1 MSGWQTLT
9 FQFEYIMVPVAPML
23 YCQRVALAD
32 AVAHWPGVSRAT
44 THEGVDA
51 MKLVTYV
58 TSPSAGRDEG
68 RAGVLHNELILD
80 VAALG
85 LWAARNGTAL
95 PDIYGT
101 QGIPATMLELLKL
114 GPEAMDGVRAA
125 VETASKARPEDL
137 TAEAGMAHKRA
148 DVTLRTPVPNPPT
161 IRDFYA
167 FEQHVK
173 AARAKRNVG
182 MIPEWYEIAVFYFSN
197 TSALYGTDEPVPYP
211 RLSNELDFELEMA
224 AVIGREGQDI
234 AAGDAPAYIAGYM
247 VMNDWSARDLQRHE
261 MKMNLG
267 PAKGK
272 DFATSLGPWLV
283 TPDELADK
291 RVGSGG
297 DERYDLAMTG
307 RINGDQVTSDNA
319 KTMYFSFPQ
328 MIERASQHVRLRPGD
343 VIGSGTCGTG
353 CILELGTERHRW
365 LQPGDV
371 VEMEI
376 ERLGVLRN
384 TLTRQGKGA

>member
-1 MSGWQTLT
+1 
-9 FQFEYIMVPVAPML
+9 
-23 YCQRVALAD
+23 
-32 AVAHWPGVSRAT
+32 
-44 THEGVDA
+44 
-51 MKLVTYV
+51 MKFVTYV
-58 TSPSAGRDEG
+58 PSGAGNAAKE
-68 RAGVLHNELILD
+68 RAGLLLGDAVLAL
-80 VAALG
+80 AALG
-85 LWAARNGTAL
+85 TWAVRNGVSL
-95 PDIYGT
+95 PEVG
-101 QGIPATMLELLKL
+101 GAPGLPATVLELLQL
-114 GPEAMDGVRAA
+114 GDAGMLGARDALAQAERARA
-125 VETASKARPEDL
+125 EDL
-137 TAEAGMAHKRA
+137 REESGLYFPRDEVA
-148 DVTLRTPVPNPPT
+148 LRTPVPNPPT

-173 AARAKRNVG
+173 AARAKRGVG

-197 TSALYGTDEPVPYP
+197 TAALFGTDEPIPYP

-224 AVIGREGQDI
+224 CVIGREGQDI
-234 AAGDAPAYIAGYM
+234 RADEAPGYIAGYM

-283 TPDELADK
+283 TPDELDDRRIGAGK
-291 RVGSGG
+291 
-297 DERYDLAMTG
+297 DERFDLAMTG
-307 RINGDQVTSDNA
+307 RINGDQFTSDNY
-319 KTMYFSFPQ
+319 KTIYFTFPQ

-343 VIGSGTCGTG
+343 ILGSGTCGTG

-384 TLTRQGKGA
+384 TIVK

>member
-1 MSGWQTLT
+1 
-9 FQFEYIMVPVAPML
+9 
-23 YCQRVALAD
+23 
-32 AVAHWPGVSRAT
+32 
-44 THEGVDA
+44 
-51 MKLVTYV
+51 MKFVTYV
-58 TSPSAGRDEG
+58 PSGAAKE
-68 RAGVLHNELILD
+68 RAGLLLGDAILD
-80 VAALG
+80 LAALG
-85 LWAARNGTAL
+85 AWAARNGVSL
-95 PDIYGT
+95 PDIGDASGLPT
-101 QGIPATMLELLKL
+101 TVLELLQL
-114 GPEAMDGVRAA
+114 GDLGMQGARSALAMAER
-125 VETASKARPEDL
+125 ARPEDL
-137 TAEAGMAHKRA
+137 REESDLYYPNAEVA
-148 DVTLRTPVPNPPT
+148 LRTPVPNPPT

-173 AARAKRNVG
+173 AARAKRGVG

-197 TSALYGTDEPVPYP
+197 TAALFGTDEPIPYP

-224 AVIGREGQDI
+224 CVIGREGQDI
-234 AAGDAPAYIAGYM
+234 SADEAPGYIAGYM

-283 TPDELADK
+283 TPDELED
-291 RVGSGG
+291 RRIGSRK
-297 DERYDLAMTG
+297 DERFDLAMTG
-307 RINGDQVTSDNA
+307 RINGDQLTSDNY
-319 KTMYFSFPQ
+319 KTIYFTFPQ

-343 VIGSGTCGTG
+343 ILGSGTCGTG

-365 LQPGDV
+365 LQPGHV

-384 TLTRQGKGA
+384 TIVE

>member
-1 MSGWQTLT
+1 
-9 FQFEYIMVPVAPML
+9 
-23 YCQRVALAD
+23 
-32 AVAHWPGVSRAT
+32 
-44 THEGVDA
+44 

-58 TSPSAGRDEG
+58 PAGAANSTNE
-68 RAGVLHNELILD
+68 RAGLLLGDAVLDL
-80 VAALG
+80 AALG
-85 LWAARNGTAL
+85 AWAARNGVSLPEVGGTAGL
-95 PDIYGT
+95 PG
-101 QGIPATMLELLKL
+101 TMLELLRL
-114 GPEAMDGVRAA
+114 G
-125 VETASKARPEDL
+125 
-137 TAEAGMAHKRA
+137 EAGMQGARDSLALAERA
-148 DVTLRTPVPNPPT
+148 RTDDLRAERGLYSPLSEISLRTPVPNPPT

-173 AARAKRNVG
+173 AARARRGVG

-197 TSALYGTDEPVPYP
+197 TAALFGTDEPIPFP
-211 RLSNELDFELEMA
+211 RHSQELDFELEMA
-224 AVIGREGQDI
+224 CVIGREGQDI
-234 AAGDAPAYIAGYM
+234 SADDAPGYIAGYM

-283 TPDELADK
+283 TPDELAD
-291 RVGSGG
+291 RRIGSGK
-297 DERYDLAMTG
+297 DERFDLAMTG
-307 RINGDQVTSDNA
+307 RINGDQLTSDNF
-319 KTMYFSFPQ
+319 KTIYFTFPQ

-343 VIGSGTCGTG
+343 ILGSGTCGTG

-365 LQPGDV
+365 LRPGDV

-384 TLTRQGKGA
+384 TIVE